1 MILPTKHIP
10 PHLSLVG
17 IGSSLLS
24 LLERPLT
31 VSTLWDRAKQQP
43 DAPNFENFVLA
54 LDLLYA
60 LQAVELDGGLLRR
73 SKK

>member
-10 PHLSLVG
+10 PHLSLIG
-17 IGSSLLS
+17 IGANLLS
-24 LLERPLT
+24 LLERPQT
-31 VSTLWDRAKQQP
+31 ISTLWDRAKAIT

-54 LDLLYA
+54 LDLLYI

-73 SKK
+73 AKK